1 MKYFLYDEIQV
12 RTLAEILSK
21 IRVEGVQQA
30 KLLVMIENIL
40 DKGKLMEK
48 EEEKRDGTCNS
59 TGVFEKKDESGHNG
73 GEKQFE
79 QWTGSGPESD
89 TCGNDKAGGNTE
101 SDSGSVQGISGSGKP
116 EHGEQLDGF
125 RQ

>member
-48 EEEKRDGTCNS
+48 EEEKQDGTCNN
-59 TGVFEKKDESGHNG
+59 TGVSEKKDEPGYHSG
-73 GEKQFE
+73 EE
-79 QWTGSGPESD
+79 QLQQQRTGSCTES
-89 TCGNDKAGGNTE
+89 NAGGNHEAGGSTK
-101 SDSGSVQGISGSGKP
+101 SDACSIAGISGSG
-116 EHGEQLDGF
+116 ESECGNADF
-125 RQ
+125 

>member
-1 MKYFLYDEIQV
+1 MKYFLYDEIQI

-30 KLLVMIENIL
+30 RFLVMIENIL

-48 EEEKRDGTCNS
+48 EEEKQDGTCNS
-59 TGVFEKKDESGHNG
+59 TGVSEKKDESGHNG

-79 QWTGSGPESD
+79 QRAGSNTESD
-89 TCGNDKAGGNTE
+89 PCGNDKTGGNTE

>member
-1 MKYFLYDEIQV
+1 MYDEIQV
-12 RTLAEILSK
+12 RTLVGILSK

-30 KLLVMIENIL
+30 RFLVMIENIL

-73 GEKQFE
+73 GEKKFE

-101 SDSGSVQGISGSGKP
+101 SDSDSVQGISGSGKP
-116 EHGEQLDGF
+116 EHGE
-125 RQ
+125 

>member
-1 MKYFLYDEIQV
+1 M

-21 IRVEGVQQA
+21 IRVEGVWQA

-48 EEEKRDGTCNS
+48 EEEKQDGTCNS
-59 TGVFEKKDESGHNG
+59 TGVSEKKDESGHNG
-73 GEKQFE
+73 GKKQFE
-79 QWTGSGPESD
+79 QWTGSGQESD
-89 TCGNDKAGGNTE
+89 TCGNDEAGGNTE

-116 EHGEQLDGF
+116 EHGERFDSF

>member
-1 MKYFLYDEIQV
+1 MYDEIQV

-30 KLLVMIENIL
+30 RFLVMIENIL

-48 EEEKRDGTCNS
+48 EEEKQDGTCNS
-59 TGVFEKKDESGHNG
+59 TGVSEKKDESSHNG

-79 QWTGSGPESD
+79 QWTGCNKESD
-89 TCGNDKAGGNTE
+89 TCGNDKTGGNTKT
-101 SDSGSVQGISGSGKP
+101 DSGSIQGISGCSKS
-116 EHGEQLDGF
+116 EYGEWFDDF
-125 RQ
+125 RR